1 LRDEDL
7 LSDLAD
13 DELFDFA
20 GADLTLEEALPDC
33 RDDCLTALRE
43 GADCLV

>member
-13 DELFDFA
+13 DELFDLA
-20 GADLTLEEALPDC
+20 VADLTIEALPDC
-33 RDDCLTALRE
+33 RDDGLTALRE